1 MTTIGFLGLGLMG
14 APMAGRLVDVGH
26 DVAVWNRTASRAE
39 PLGERGATV
48 AATPAEAAAGRQ
60 VVITMLTDADAL
72 DAVLFGGDGAA
83 AALDPR
89 ALLVDMSTVGRDAV
103 LDVARRLPEP
113 VAFVDAPVTGSTPR
127 AEAGELTIL
136 AGGTPEA
143 YERARPVLEVL
154 GTPRRCGELGA
165 GAAMKLVS
173 NSTLGAILVGIG
185 EALALG
191 DALGLDRGAVLD
203 LLENSYLGGMVKT
216 KRAML
221 DSGEY
226 PPQFKLSLA
235 AKDLRLVERAALDGG
250 RNLRGVSVARDAFG
264 DAEEA
269 GRGDEDYAALV
280 AFLEGA

>member
-1 MTTIGFLGLGLMG
+1 MG
-14 APMAGRLVDVGH
+14 RPMSLNLLKAGHSVT
-26 DVAVWNRTASRAE
+26 VWNRTASRADA
-39 PLGERGATV
+39 LRERGAEV
-48 AATPAEAAAGRQ
+48 AAAPAGAAAGRE
-60 VVITMLTDADAL
+60 VAITMLTDADAL
-72 DAVLFGGDGAA
+72 EDVLFGEDGAA
-83 AALDPR
+83 AALAPGS
-89 ALLVDMSTVGRDAV
+89 LLIDMSTVGRDAV
-103 LDVARRLPEP
+103 LAVADRLPGGVEML
-113 VAFVDAPVTGSTPR
+113 DSPVTGSTPR

-136 AGGTPEA
+136 VGGTPAA

-154 GTPRRCGELGA
+154 GTPRRVGDLGA

-191 DALGLDRGAVLD
+191 DALGLDRAAVLD

-221 DSGEY
+221 ESGEY

-235 AKDLRLVERAALDGG
+235 AKDLRLVERAAADGG
-250 RNLRGVSVARDAFG
+250 RTLRGSTVAREAFDA
-264 DAEEA
+264 AEQA

-280 AFLEGA
+280 AWLESA

>member
-1 MTTIGFLGLGLMG
+1 MTRIAFMGLGLMG
-14 APMAGRLVDVGH
+14 EPMAGRLVDAGH

-39 PLGERGATV
+39 ALRERGAEV
-48 AATPAEAAAGRQ
+48 AATPAEAAAGRD
-60 VVITMLTDADAL
+60 VAITMLTDADAL
-72 DAVLFGGDGAA
+72 DGVLFGGDGAA
-83 AALDPR
+83 AAL
-89 ALLVDMSTVGRDAV
+89 AQGSLLIDMSTVGRDAV
-103 LDVARRLPEP
+103 LAVADRLPGGVEML
-113 VAFVDAPVTGSTPR
+113 DSPVTGSTPR

-136 AGGTPEA
+136 VGGTAAA

-154 GTPRRCGELGA
+154 GTPRRVGDLGS

-173 NSTLGAILVGIG
+173 NSTLGAILLGIG

-235 AKDLRLVERAALDGG
+235 AKDLRLVERAAAAGG
-250 RNLRGVSVARDAFG
+250 RALRGSTVAREAFDA
-264 DAEEA
+264 AEEA

-280 AFLEGA
+280 AWLEGA

>member
-1 MTTIGFLGLGLMG
+1 MTRIAFLGLGLMG
-14 APMAGRLVDVGH
+14 EPMAGRLVDAGH
-26 DVAVWNRTASRAE
+26 NVAVWNRTAAKAE
-39 PLGERGATV
+39 ALGERGAEV
-48 AATPAEAAAGRQ
+48 AATPAGAAAGRE

-72 DAVLFGGDGAA
+72 DRVLFGGDGAA
-83 AALDPR
+83 AALAPGS
-89 ALLVDMSTVGRDAV
+89 LLIDMSTVGRDAAIA
-103 LDVARRLPEP
+103 VADRLPKGVEML
-113 VAFVDAPVTGSTPR
+113 DSPVTGSTPR

-136 AGGTPEA
+136 AGGSAAA

-154 GTPRRCGELGA
+154 GTPRRVGELGS

-191 DALGLDRGAVLD
+191 DALGLDRAAVLD
-203 LLENSYLGGMVKT
+203 LLENSYLGGMVTT

-235 AKDLRLVERAALDGG
+235 AKDLRLVERAAADGG
-250 RNLRGVSVARDAFG
+250 RTLRGSTVAREAFDA
-264 DAEEA
+264 AEAA
-269 GRGDEDYAALV
+269 GRGDEDYAALM
-280 AFLEGA
+280 AWLEEA